1 MSSRLVLLRDAFLR
15 CLRPF
20 RRRRD
25 ERSRPVPSPSA
36 YPYSC
41 VYVHGPTGHSTGS
54 LPPRGEDSPLVRPYL
69 LAHERRAVARRALR
83 IVGPGAGIWTLPT
96 LPAEVTR

>member
-1 MSSRLVLLRDAFLR
+1 MSSRLTQLREALAR

-20 RRRRD
+20 RWWD
-25 ERSRPVPSPSA
+25 AHSRPAPPHPT

-41 VYVHGPTGHSTGS
+41 VYVHGPTAHRTGS

-69 LAHERRAVARRALR
+69 LAHERRTVARRALR
-83 IVGPGAGIWTLPT
+83 IVGPGADIGALPT
-96 LPAEVTR
+96 LPAGVAR